1 MAFKMSKPSM
11 INISYNRE
19 NSGVSPLHKETDP
32 KSKKNKS
39 IKDAAS
45 DIAKNAVKGAVGGVL
60 GATIN
65 AVSNVRNKMKQKA
78 PKQEPTTKPPTGKDI
93 IKEKIVRQKTKA
105 AKRKLKADGSTAKA
119 KTVSAIKS
127 KDVVNKG
134 KMSLLDEPKAS
145 TLKTTKDKK
154 KKTISGAEAIKKA
167 RKMRSNKKK
176 NKKSSSKD
184 KRKQERA
191 DKIMS
196 KL

>member
-11 INISYNRE
+11 INISYNKD

-32 KSKKNKS
+32 K
-39 IKDAAS
+39 D
-45 DIAKNAVKGAVGGVL
+45 
-60 GATIN
+60 
-65 AVSNVRNKMKQKA
+65 
-78 PKQEPTTKPPTGKDI
+78 
-93 IKEKIVRQKTKA
+93 KEKARLAGKKAGEMEAMGSAKQPQKPK
-105 AKRKLKADGSTAKA
+105 AKRKIEATKRKSKLKV
-119 KTVSAIKS
+119 KTVNTIKS

-134 KMSLLDEPKAS
+134 KMSLLDKPKAS
-145 TLKTTKDKK
+145 TLKTTKDVSASKDKK
-154 KKTISGAEAIKKA
+154 KKTISGAEALKKA
-167 RKMRSNKKK
+167 REMRSNKKK

>member
-11 INISYNRE
+11 INISYNKE

-32 KSKKNKS
+32 K
-39 IKDAAS
+39 D
-45 DIAKNAVKGAVGGVL
+45 
-60 GATIN
+60 
-65 AVSNVRNKMKQKA
+65 
-78 PKQEPTTKPPTGKDI
+78 
-93 IKEKIVRQKTKA
+93 KEKARLAGKKAGEMEAMGSAKQPQKPK
-105 AKRKLKADGSTAKA
+105 AKRKIEATKRKSKLKV
-119 KTVSAIKS
+119 KTVNTIKS

-134 KMSLLDEPKAS
+134 KMSLLDKPKAS
-145 TLKTTKDKK
+145 TLKTTKDVSASKDKK
-154 KKTISGAEAIKKA
+154 KKTISGAEALKKA
-167 RKMRSNKKK
+167 REMRSNKKK

>member
-32 KSKKNKS
+32 KNKMMEARGEKKQSQPTASQNPKDQPKSKPSKK
-39 IKDAAS
+39 
-45 DIAKNAVKGAVGGVL
+45 
-60 GATIN
+60 
-65 AVSNVRNKMKQKA
+65 
-78 PKQEPTTKPPTGKDI
+78 KDI
-93 IKEKIVRQKTKA
+93 SKEKIVQQKTKA
-105 AKRKLKADGSTAKA
+105 TKRKLKADGSTAKA

-154 KKTISGAEAIKKA
+154 KKTISGAEALKKA
-167 RKMRSNKKK
+167 REMRSNKKK

>member
-11 INISYNRE
+11 INISYNKE

-32 KSKKNKS
+32 K
-39 IKDAAS
+39 D
-45 DIAKNAVKGAVGGVL
+45 
-60 GATIN
+60 
-65 AVSNVRNKMKQKA
+65 
-78 PKQEPTTKPPTGKDI
+78 
-93 IKEKIVRQKTKA
+93 KEKARLAGKKA
-105 AKRKLKADGSTAKA
+105 GEMEAMGSAKQPQTPKAKAKRKIEATKRKSKLKV
-119 KTVSAIKS
+119 KTVNTIKS

-134 KMSLLDEPKAS
+134 KMSLLDKPKAS
-145 TLKTTKDKK
+145 TLKTTKDVSASKDK
-154 KKTISGAEAIKKA
+154 KKTISGAEALKKA
-167 RKMRSNKKK
+167 KEMRSDKKK

>member
-11 INISYNRE
+11 INISYNKE

-32 KSKKNKS
+32 KDKEKARLAGKKAGEMEARGERKQSQPTASQKPKDQSKSKPSKRKDILKEKVERQKKN
-39 IKDAAS
+39 
-45 DIAKNAVKGAVGGVL
+45 
-60 GATIN
+60 AT
-65 AVSNVRNKMKQKA
+65 
-78 PKQEPTTKPPTGKDI
+78 
-93 IKEKIVRQKTKA
+93 
-105 AKRKLKADGSTAKA
+105 KRKLKPKTE
-119 KTVSAIKS
+119 TVSAIKS
-127 KDVVNKG
+127 KTISRNYKDGSLMEIKG
-134 KMSLLDEPKAS
+134 DDEPKAS

-154 KKTISGAEAIKKA
+154 KKTISGAEALKKA
-167 RKMRSNKKK
+167 REMRSDKKK

>member
-32 KSKKNKS
+32 K
-39 IKDAAS
+39 
-45 DIAKNAVKGAVGGVL
+45 
-60 GATIN
+60 
-65 AVSNVRNKMKQKA
+65 NKMMEARGEKKQSQPTA
-78 PKQEPTTKPPTGKDI
+78 SQNPKDQPKSKPS
-93 IKEKIVRQKTKA
+93 TKA
-105 AKRKLKADGSTAKA
+105 TKRKLKADGSTAKA

-154 KKTISGAEAIKKA
+154 KKTISGAEALKKA
-167 RKMRSNKKK
+167 REMRSNKKK